1 MTADIRLEW
10 LTTACSDEELD
21 PLEEITLIPLDYKAQ
36 VNKVASCID
45 NNEWRADDPQIHS
58 IEFSWGIPKDSLNLD
73 CPLNRLSVRS
83 DLKQLLLRGQCAL
96 VPKLADLRE
105 MEIAQEKNA
114 QCALS
119 ERQSYLTVR
128 GPTVREIFEL
138 TNPQQ
143 FPHESSELRLFSL
156 SKSIRP
162 FYVRRIDKSGQS
174 TYEPF
179 DIDDWENS
187 PRIKATAHPFFITY
201 FAHES
206 LILAKPSSN
215 APFNA
220 YGIAF
225 SVWLLWTNAAPKSF
239 ITVPDVWKEHR
250 HPLSDNGS
258 CVRRRLKKR
267 EPEIPSCEDS
277 AAIASGSET
286 SQRLSEENLQSHQS
300 NFRPAKRPRDSAS
313 SVPESRPCKRLCS
326 DAVFNEGSSQT
337 LDWLSSLP
345 AISCFEN
352 LVESTIVP
360 DDDDLEPVRLC
371 DEAILYGKRIHSIQA
386 RGTCHRDTR
395 FHTSSHWALEKYKV
409 RL

>member
-1 MTADIRLEW
+1 MGSLSNRRICDARDKTPSPTTTADIRLEW

-36 VNKVASCID
+36 VNK
-45 NNEWRADDPQIHS
+45 IHS
-58 IEFSWGIPKDSLNLD
+58 IEFFWGIPKDSLNLD

-105 MEIAQEKNA
+105 MDIAQEKNA

-119 ERQSYLTVR
+119 ERQSYLT
-128 GPTVREIFEL
+128 
-138 TNPQQ
+138 Q

-162 FYVRRIDKSGQS
+162 FYVRRIDESGQS

-187 PRIKATAHPFFITY
+187 PCIKATAHPFFITY

-215 APFNA
+215 APPNT
-220 YGIAF
+220 YGLAL
-225 SVWLLWTNAAPKSF
+225 SVWLQWTNACPKSF
-239 ITVPDVWKEHR
+239 IAVPDVWKEHR

-258 CVRRRLKKR
+258 CVRRRLKAR
-267 EPEIPSCEDS
+267 EPEIRSCEDS

-313 SVPESRPCKRLCS
+313 SVSESRPCKRLCS

-345 AISCFEN
+345 AISCFESP
-352 LVESTIVP
+352 VENIIVP
-360 DDDDLEPVRLC
+360 DDDDCEPVRLC